1 MEEGCSASSRE
12 RLAQNLTESLLE
24 KKRKSKGVVFGMGDK
39 IKNEWIAGV
48 YRDKGAGYGL
58 SSKTKPK
65 HVKTKKEM
73 GLKHYFCFFF

>member
-1 MEEGCSASSRE
+1 MLSLTYMEEGCSASSRE

-48 YRDKGAGYGL
+48 YRDK
-58 SSKTKPK
+58 
-65 HVKTKKEM
+65 
-73 GLKHYFCFFF
+73 